1 MIAKTARR
9 SKTDSS
15 KQQTAIARRLRVA
28 VWNLELGLFVSELDR
43 PWIDTPFLLQGF
55 LLDNDADLE
64 NLRNCCKYVYVD
76 LKLSDEAVAAKLSET
91 VAPEIER
98 VELARDAYDD
108 ERVVKDEANLP
119 TSSEAVPMQSG
130 FGQESGDGQDEE
142 SATTL
147 VGPTAIEPRPKRQ
160 TRSAQARN
168 NPPVSDET
176 RLRFLELVRAI
187 AIDEQKNGR
196 SYLDRIS
203 NWLSGL
209 LNRDDASDD
218 PRTST
223 KVNSELDMS
232 SILPEGASL
241 TVYKIAAPI
250 EVELPRARQ
259 AFTQS
264 ESVARELARSI
275 EAGDLPDIPAVRA
288 CVDNIVDSMIAN
300 PDAVMLISRLRDE
313 DINTYHHG
321 VKVSLYLIALGRHL
335 GIPKA
340 QLAELGLIGM
350 LADVGKTKVPRLL
363 LAKPGMLS
371 PAEFE
376 LVKGHVDFGLAS
388 LDGSAGLTPAVMQG
402 IAQHHER
409 LDGSGYPK
417 GLTGDQLGVYGRM
430 TAIADSFAAMITPR
444 PYANASS
451 AQEAL
456 LSLYE
461 WGGSSFSATMI
472 EQFVQAIGV
481 FPVGS
486 LVDLSNGEVAAV
498 VAHNRFRRLEPK
510 VLVLTSPDKSPLAT
524 PIERDL
530 FELGKSSHNRLRITK
545 GVRMNSFNL
554 SIRDHYLLNDTA
566 INEAGAGTDRKDAS
580 S

>member
-1 MIAKTARR
+1 MI
-9 SKTDSS
+9 SKTSIEIEPKNS
-15 KQQTAIARRLRVA
+15 LAQAATSRQLRVP
-28 VWNLELGLFVSELDR
+28 VSNLELGLFVSELDR
-43 PWIDTPFLLQGF
+43 PWIETRFLLQGF
-55 LLDNDADLE
+55 LLDNEADLE
-64 NLRNCCKYVYVD
+64 SLRIYCKHVYVD
-76 LKLSDEAVAAKLSET
+76 LRLSDEKVAARCQAT
-91 VAPEIER
+91 VAPSLEQ
-98 VELARDAYDD
+98 VVFAQDASDK
-108 ERVVKDEANLP
+108 ERVVLDEPKPPTDSDSTPIENLR
-119 TSSEAVPMQSG
+119 TG
-130 FGQESGDGQDEE
+130 
-142 SATTL
+142 
-147 VGPTAIEPRPKRQ
+147 R

-168 NPPVSDET
+168 YPPVSDGT
-176 RLRFLELVRAI
+176 RLRFLELLRAI
-187 AIDEQKNGR
+187 AIDEQQNGR
-196 SYLDRIS
+196 AFLDR
-203 NWLSGL
+203 LSDWFNNR
-209 LNRDDASDD
+209 LNHNKAS
-218 PRTST
+218 PESQRSER
-223 KVNSELDMS
+223 VSSELGMA
-232 SILPEGASL
+232 SILPQGESL
-241 TVYKIAAPI
+241 TIYENTNPVEA
-250 EVELPRARQ
+250 ELPRARQ
-259 AFTQS
+259 AFIHG
-264 ESVARELARSI
+264 ENVARDIANQI
-275 EAGDLPDIPAVRA
+275 QTDQLPDIPAVKA
-288 CVDNIVDSMIAN
+288 CVDNIVDSMISN
-300 PDAVMLISRLRDE
+300 PDAVMFISRLRDE

-350 LADVGKTKVPRLL
+350 LADVGKTKLPRAL
-363 LAKPGMLS
+363 LAKPSALS

-376 LVKGHVDFGLAS
+376 IVKDHVDLGLAS
-388 LDGSAGLTPAVMQG
+388 LEGSGGLTPAVMQG

-456 LSLYE
+456 LNLYE
-461 WGGSSFSATMI
+461 WGGTLFSAPMI

-486 LVDLSNGEVAAV
+486 LVELSNGEVAAV
-498 VAHNRFRRLEPK
+498 VAHNRVRRLEPK
-510 VLVLTSPDKSPLAT
+510 VLVLTGPDKSPLAT

-530 FELGKSSHNRLRITK
+530 FELGKSTVNRLRITK

-566 INEAGAGTDRKDAS
+566 INELGAGTDRQDAS

>member
-98 VELARDAYDD
+98 VEFARDAYDD

-130 FGQESGDGQDEE
+130 FGQESGDGQEEE

-209 LNRDDASDD
+209 LNRDDASND

-223 KVNSELDMS
+223 KVNGELDMS

-241 TVYKIAAPI
+241 TVYKVAAPI

-409 LDGSGYPK
+409 LDGSGYPMGLK
-417 GLTGDQLGVYGRM
+417 GNEIGIYGRM
-430 TAIADSFAAMITPR
+430 AAIADSFSAMITPR

-530 FELGKSSHNRLRITK
+530 FELGKSSRDRLRIMR
-545 GVRMNSFNL
+545 GLRMNTFGL
-554 SIRDHYLLNDTA
+554 KLRDYYQSESAPVDELIA
-566 INEAGAGTDRKDAS
+566 
-580 S
+580 

>member
-1 MIAKTARR
+1 MA
-9 SKTDSS
+9 
-15 KQQTAIARRLRVA
+15 
-28 VWNLELGLFVSELDR
+28 
-43 PWIDTPFLLQGF
+43 
-55 LLDNDADLE
+55 
-64 NLRNCCKYVYVD
+64 
-76 LKLSDEAVAAKLSET
+76 
-91 VAPEIER
+91 
-98 VELARDAYDD
+98 
-108 ERVVKDEANLP
+108 
-119 TSSEAVPMQSG
+119 
-130 FGQESGDGQDEE
+130 
-142 SATTL
+142 
-147 VGPTAIEPRPKRQ
+147 
-160 TRSAQARN
+160 
-168 NPPVSDET
+168 
-176 RLRFLELVRAI
+176 
-187 AIDEQKNGR
+187 
-196 SYLDRIS
+196 
-203 NWLSGL
+203 
-209 LNRDDASDD
+209 
-218 PRTST
+218 
-223 KVNSELDMS
+223 
-232 SILPEGASL
+232 SILPQGESL
-241 TVYKIAAPI
+241 TIYENTNPVEA
-250 EVELPRARQ
+250 ELPRARQ
-259 AFTQS
+259 AFIHG
-264 ESVARELARSI
+264 ENVARDIANQI
-275 EAGDLPDIPAVRA
+275 QTDQLPDIPAVKA
-288 CVDNIVDSMIAN
+288 CVDNIVDSMISN

-350 LADVGKTKVPRLL
+350 LADVGKIKLPRAI
-363 LAKPGMLS
+363 LAKPSALT

-376 LVKGHVDFGLAS
+376 IVKDHVDLGLAW
-388 LDGSAGLTPAVMQG
+388 LEGSGGLTPAVMQG

-461 WGGSSFSATMI
+461 WGGSSFSAPMI

-530 FELGKSSHNRLRITK
+530 FELGKSTVNRLRITK
-545 GVRMNSFNL
+545 GVRMNSFTL

-566 INEAGAGTDRKDAS
+566 INELGAGTDRQDAS